1 MPGSENLP
9 AGGARSLL
17 WSVGL
22 SCKLSACFVLSPGVL
37 LCALLASNVYLF
49 SKIGSLSRQLKFQE
63 VKGSSVLGKIH
74 CQYFSRLFDMGD
86 LVLISS

>member
-1 MPGSENLP
+1 MVCG
-9 AGGARSLL
+9 SLL
-17 WSVGL
+17 QAVCSLCTIFWS
-22 SCKLSACFVLSPGVL
+22 L